1 MTTVYIAPPPPG
13 FGLAECDF
21 VDRARARYELADDI
35 VRTLDKLRKVSVA
48 TRRDYTKTIKLY
60 LSEIEDFLWQALVRD
75 YPEARYRRQGQTV
88 VISYTNNSQ
97 VIYVNPGEVFK
108 IKSWGHNEYYEAL
121 DTINRLQSQMY
132 TNTLNLDRRWK
143 DDWARLDKQLNTVKE
158 RECRGRPELRPGPIV
173 ITPPRCPPKPDPF
186 VGCWPPLP
194 PPQCPMW
201 PLSDQRNWSVYG
213 WSMGG
218 STIPGTV
225 GTLVVN
231 APLIFNVD
239 GRELVYYGGYGGG
252 IGFKQKLVWLFHG
265 AGGSARGWFTDYE
278 KVKYIKKFL
287 DAGYAVAAY
296 DSYNRQSRKWAPT
309 ANPDTNRDIMGLK
322 ACQAFLAKLGVLREV
337 STSVRLVNPFTGAE
351 RFSVTTG
358 YVGTMQYGVGM
369 SNGGGFVPYA
379 AGPMGLAKIAI
390 HNAAGIESVI
400 QNASYSTP
408 TLWMVSAEDI
418 VINNADANANYNY
431 MTTNKPSVSV
441 AYYTQQGTKMTSA
454 IFDDI
459 PSVST
464 VVAEAII
471 TGLYA
476 GGFINSNGTLTN
488 KYSSAQ
494 IAIRDQYLK
503 NTIPAIVSTAFG
515 NDQATYVKYANDII
529 DQIKIAFSDH
539 EFSGWQRVESGGSL
553 VLTDRDLA
561 FFNA

>member
-1 MTTVYIAPPPPG
+1 MTTVYISPPAPG
-13 FGLAECDF
+13 YGLAECDF
-21 VDRARARYELADDI
+21 VDRAKTRYELADDI
-35 VRTLDKLRKVSVA
+35 VRTLDRQRKVSA
-48 TRRDYTKTIKLY
+48 STRRDYNNTIKRY
-60 LSEIEDFLWQALVRD
+60 ISEIEDFLWQALVRD
-75 YPEARYRRQGQTV
+75 YPEVRYRRQGQTV
-88 VISYTNNSQ
+88 VISYSNSAQ
-97 VIYVNPGEVFK
+97 VIYVNPGEVYK

-121 DTINRLQSQMY
+121 DTINRLQSQMW
-132 TNTLNLDRRWK
+132 TNNFASDRRWK
-143 DDWARLDKQLNTVKE
+143 DDWRRLDKQINTIKE
-158 RECRGRPELRPGPIV
+158 RECRRRPEITPGPIV
-173 ITPPRCPPKPDPF
+173 ITPPRCPPKPDPYI
-186 VGCWPPLP
+186 GCWPPLP
-194 PPQCPMW
+194 VPSCSMW
-201 PLSDQRNWSVYG
+201 SLSDQRNWSVAG

-218 STIPGTV
+218 SSIPGTV
-225 GTLVVN
+225 GLQIVN
-231 APLIFNVD
+231 APLIFNIE

-252 IGFKQKLVWLFHG
+252 IGFQRKIVWLFHG

-296 DSYNRQSRKWAPT
+296 DSYNRVSRKWAPT
-309 ANPDTNRDIMGLK
+309 ANPATNREIIGLR
-322 ACQAFLAKLGVLREV
+322 ACQAHLAKLGVLNAVTTTVRE
-337 STSVRLVNPFTGAE
+337 VNPFTGAE
-351 RFSVTTG
+351 RFTVTSA
-358 YVGTMQYGVGM
+358 YVGTSQFGVGM
-369 SNGGGFVPYA
+369 SNGGGMVSYA

-400 QNASYSTP
+400 QSAGYSTP

-441 AYYTQQGTKMTSA
+441 AYYTQQGTKITSA

-464 VVAEAII
+464 VVADAII
-471 TGLYA
+471 TGLFN
-476 GGFINSNGTLTN
+476 GGFINSNGTLTS

-494 IAIRDQYLK
+494 LAIRDQYLK

-515 NDQATYVKYANDII
+515 NDQATYVKYANDIM
-529 DQIKIAFSDH
+529 DQIKISFSDH